1 MNTFKVY
8 AIGSNNYSNWWL
20 EYEGKLTLLGA
31 KDRGFEE
38 LVSWPQ
44 AVEKARYFLQHG
56 ELKPELCPT
65 CGHHTFR
72 PKEDYNTRRQ
82 ASEWKKER
90 HATTVE

>member
-1 MNTFKVY
+1 MTTFKVY

-20 EYEGKLTLLGA
+20 EHEGKLTLLGA
-31 KDRGFEE
+31 KDRGFKE

-72 PKEDYNTRRQ
+72 PKGKLPHLSTSVRVE
-82 ASEWKKER
+82 KER
-90 HATTVE
+90 YAAEAE